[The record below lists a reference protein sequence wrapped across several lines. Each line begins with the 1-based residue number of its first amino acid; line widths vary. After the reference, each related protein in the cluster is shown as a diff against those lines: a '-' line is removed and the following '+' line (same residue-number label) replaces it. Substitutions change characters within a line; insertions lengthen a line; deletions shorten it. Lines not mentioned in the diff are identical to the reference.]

1 MECRFLFIN
10 RCPLLPFLLS
20 FFLNTQPYAVAL
32 HLCKFLICHSQLP
45 AALYKLLKKLSSS
58 FVTSVQSAPVTQNL
72 LLFCTRFALLLP
84 VLLPVCYL
92 SAWISQFA
100 AKEEPKSLPTQEL
113 LLSAHLCLPP
123 QNLSMSQGRQINPLF
138 FSSVP
143 QNNFPSTSP
152 ANLLPPQ
159 THGVSEAFADL
170 RNSMWCSI
178 CCWLLCVYSI
188 KRKLK
193 KKRLGGL
200 ANITVIPQKQG
211 LLWIELWHW
220 SAPACSGS
228 TLGMLVLGMGHMGRY
243 GRSCSSWQPITL
255 WSQFGPVPVNLF

>member
-188 KRKLK
+188 KRNLK
-193 KKRLGGL
+193 KKEAWRSGQHHCHSSKTRPAVDRALTL
-200 ANITVIPQKQG
+200 ICSS
-211 LLWIELWHW
+211 LLWFNPGD
-220 SAPACSGS
+220 AGF
-228 TLGMLVLGMGHMGRY
+228 RY
-243 GRSCSSWQPITL
+243 GAHGSL
-255 WSQFGPVPVNLF
+255 W